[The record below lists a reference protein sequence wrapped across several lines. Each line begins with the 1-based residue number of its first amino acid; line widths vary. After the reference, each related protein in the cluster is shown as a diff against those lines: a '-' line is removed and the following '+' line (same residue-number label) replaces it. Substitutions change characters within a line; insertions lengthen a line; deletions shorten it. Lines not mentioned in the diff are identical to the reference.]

1 MNKEHLTDYLVAW
14 LELNY
19 CDNEPFVA
27 RLLMQFCSEHGIN
40 IYEYV
45 EWTIDENE
53 NPIFD
58 WEK

>member
-1 MNKEHLTDYLVAW
+1 MNKEHLMNYLVAW
-14 LELNY
+14 LELKSAE
-19 CDNEPFVA
+19 DEEWIS
-27 RLLMQFCSEHGIN
+27 RLIIWFCEEHGIN